1 MRGSHSRRALATAD
15 SGAIASAAMS
25 VAEARVDVEGLLT
38 KTSRT
43 FALAIAFLP
52 SPLRDE
58 VGIAYLL
65 FRIADTLE
73 DTTAWPVAKR
83 ALALRRFEGLLA
95 SPGRGREAADAASD
109 WASDAPSDHE
119 GYREL
124 LHAMP
129 QIIALAHAR
138 PAKVRA
144 ALLLHVLRT
153 SEGMR
158 AFLARAD
165 AEGRLSL
172 ETIEDLQR
180 YCYVVAG
187 IVGELL
193 TELFVIADPR
203 LDALA
208 ARLSP
213 LAPGFGEGL
222 QLVNILKD
230 ETADVADGR
239 RYMPGRA
246 SSALVHALARRGL
259 AQAGEYI
266 SLLEAAGANRGI
278 LAFVGIP
285 WRLAHAAL
293 DAIEQRGAG
302 AKVTRERVAEIVASV
317 LASLDAGTRIVGD
330 TPSGSA

>member
-1 MRGSHSRRALATAD
+1 
-15 SGAIASAAMS
+15 MS

-52 SPLRDE
+52 YPVRDE

-73 DTTAWPVAKR
+73 DATSWPVEKR

-95 SPGRGREAADAASD
+95 SPGRGSEAADAARD

-129 QIIALAHAR
+129 QVIALAHAR

-144 ALLLHVLRT
+144 ALLRHVLRT

-165 AEGRLSL
+165 AEGRLAL
-172 ETIEDLQR
+172 ETVEDLQR

-193 TELFVIADPR
+193 TELFVIEDPR
-203 LDALA
+203 LEELA
-208 ARLSP
+208 ARLSA

-230 ETADVADGR
+230 EAADVVDGR
-239 RYMPGRA
+239 RYMPSRA
-246 SSALVHALARRGL
+246 SSASVHALARRGL
-259 AQAGEYI
+259 AQAAEYI

-293 DAIEQRGAG
+293 EAIEQGGAG
-302 AKVTRERVAEIVASV
+302 AKITRERVAEIVASV
-317 LASLDAGTRIVGD
+317 LASLDART
-330 TPSGSA
+330 TLL